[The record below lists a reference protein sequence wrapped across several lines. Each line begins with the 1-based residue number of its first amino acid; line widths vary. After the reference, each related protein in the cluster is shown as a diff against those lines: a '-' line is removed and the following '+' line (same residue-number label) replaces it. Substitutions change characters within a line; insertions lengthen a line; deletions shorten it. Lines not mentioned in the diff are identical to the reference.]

1 MKVYKHVA
9 LLIGF
14 ISCALYSMLVTAE
27 TGYVSDQLEVTLRKG
42 PSLSHAIVRMLKSG
56 TAVEILE
63 IDAETGH
70 TRVKTNGGTE
80 GWILSRYLIA
90 EPTARMQLEKIFKEM
105 GPTDNPD
112 HSVLAQLKTIKSEYE
127 NAHQRI
133 AKLES
138 ENNRL
143 EDQLASIMKT
153 SANVLL
159 IDEEN
164 NKLHQKLAMAEE
176 RLNALQLENIELGDH
191 RQKDWFITGAL
202 VLAGGLLLGLILP
215 LFTRKKRSRYD
226 SFS

>member
-70 TRVKTNGGTE
+70 TRVKTNGGIE

-90 EPTARMQLEKIFKEM
+90 EPTARMQLEKMFKEM
-105 GPTDNPD
+105 GPADNPD

-202 VLAGGLLLGLILP
+202 VLGGGLLLGLIIP